1 MRVGVVFFGAG
12 KRDTVAEIARGIVKG
27 LEKQGHQVDLIDGD
41 RDRDAKLTIYGY
53 VAIGTVS
60 RSLFGGRIDQ
70 RIAEYLSGSGMLG
83 GKRTFAFV
91 ARSPFG
97 AQKALSRLMKTL
109 EHEGMFIRF
118 SEILRSRTEAEL
130 VGSRLKV
137 EP

>member
-12 KRDTVAEIARGIVKG
+12 KRESVAEIARGIVAG
-27 LEKQGHQVDLIDGD
+27 LERQGHQVDLIDGEQD
-41 RDRDAKLTIYGY
+41 RDTRLTIYGY
-53 VAIGTVS
+53 VAVGTVS
-60 RSLFGGRIDQ
+60 RSLFGGKIDP
-70 RIAEYLSGSGMLG
+70 RIAEYLANGGMLG
-83 GKRTFAFV
+83 GKRVFAFV
-91 ARSPFG
+91 GRSVFG

-118 SEILRSRTEAEL
+118 SEILRSRSEAEL

>member
-12 KRDTVAEIARGIVKG
+12 KRDTVAEIARGIVAG
-27 LEKQGHQVDLIDGD
+27 LERQGHQVDLIDGD
-41 RDRDAKLTIYGY
+41 KDRDTKLTVYQY
-53 VAIGTVS
+53 VAVGTVS
-60 RSLFGGRIDQ
+60 RSLFGGRLDPK
-70 RIAEYLSGSGMLG
+70 IAEYLSSGGMLG

-91 ARSPFG
+91 GRSVFG
-97 AQKALSRLMKTL
+97 AQKALSRLMKAL

-118 SEILRSRTEAEL
+118 SEILRSRSEAEL